1 MKVLNFK
8 ENLRRIEKIKAMQDM
23 KDGTVKLI
31 GFDDWVYS
39 DDESACFADYFDKKT
54 KNLSEKTVVILDD
67 MGMGSNYLYLPYE
80 PLYFINK
87 PSCKLFYECFDD
99 AKWLS
104 MYIEVV
110 SANEASL
117 ADSIDNAAFQDF
129 LQHYKTMSIEEMVAR
144 YSDHQKWFTGNKYK

>member
-1 MKVLNFK
+1 MKILNFK

-31 GFDDWVYS
+31 GFDDWLYS

-54 KNLSEKTVVILDD
+54 KMLSEKTTVILDD

-80 PLYFINK
+80 PLYFIDK

-104 MYIEVV
+104 MYIDVV

-117 ADSIDNAAFQDF
+117 GDSTDNAAFQDF

>member
-1 MKVLNFK
+1 MKILNFK

-23 KDGTVKLI
+23 KDGTIKLI
-31 GFDDWVYS
+31 GFDDWLYS

-54 KNLSEKTVVILDD
+54 KTLSEKTTVILDD

-80 PLYFINK
+80 PLYFIDK

-129 LQHYKTMSIEEMVAR
+129 LQHYKTMSISKMVER
-144 YSDHQKWFTGNKYK
+144 YSMQKWFTGRR